1 MERKENIAVFDMNL
15 KTMDRNR
22 IDMKNEEY
30 ESPQV
35 EVIECEV
42 EKGFAASLSSVGYSS
57 SDFVDDDYSGL

>member
-15 KTMDRNR
+15 KTMDR

-42 EKGFAASLSSVGYSS
+42 EKGFAASLSSVDYSS
-57 SDFVDDDYSGL
+57 SDYVDDDYSSL

>member
-1 MERKENIAVFDMNL
+1 MERKENIAVFDINL
-15 KTMDRNR
+15 KTMDR

-42 EKGFAASLSSVGYSS
+42 EKGFAASLSSVDYS
-57 SDFVDDDYSGL
+57 SDFVDDDYSSL

>member
-1 MERKENIAVFDMNL
+1 MNL
-15 KTMDRNR
+15 KTMDR

-42 EKGFAASLSSVGYSS
+42 EKGFAASLSSVDYSS
-57 SDFVDDDYSGL
+57 SDYVDDDYSSL